1 MDTTNRSPALRS
13 HRINPVQS
21 HYPIFQLSVFP
32 YFRSLWPMKDSATS
46 VQQKAIRINLDSPI
60 YGTFAEIG
68 AGQEVARWFFQ
79 VGGASGTV
87 AKTMSAYDMA
97 VSDAIYGSGD
107 RYVSRQRLRAML
119 DHEFNLLL
127 ERLDMTQGDKRTF
140 FVFADTVATHSFTRK
155 EEGHGWMGIRFQ
167 TEPHSAPS
175 EILIHVR
182 LIEKENVR
190 QQESLGL
197 IGVNLIHAAF
207 YHRTDPAA
215 LIGSLLD
222 NLTWERV
229 EVDMIRCSGPAFAGV
244 DNRLLALLLVQ
255 QGLTEAAMFNAAGE
269 VVQWAEVLYKKP
281 VLVQRGSFH
290 PVTNATLDVLER
302 SHDKFAA
309 ELRGQNEEPVTLMEM
324 TLRHLTT
331 GDAIDHQDFLNRADM
346 LGALGKSVLISNFR
360 RFHRLANYLSRY
372 TSRPLGIALGAS
384 KLKELFDE
392 SFYNAEEG
400 GMLGGLGQLFKNQS
414 RVYVYPSLSFKT
426 GEIVTVEN
434 YPIAPAHRLLY
445 EYFRQSGSIQAL
457 QPSQPDLMNI
467 RSHDVLKMIQSRDAS
482 WEKFVPS
489 SLVHII
495 RERHL
500 FGCKQ

>member
-1 MDTTNRSPALRS
+1 
-13 HRINPVQS
+13 
-21 HYPIFQLSVFP
+21 
-32 YFRSLWPMKDSATS
+32 MKEPTTS
-46 VQQKAIRINLDSPI
+46 VQQKALRINLDNAK
-60 YGTFAEIG
+60 YGAFAEIG
-68 AGQEVARWFFQ
+68 AGQEVARWFFH

-87 AKTMSAYDMA
+87 AKTMSAYDME
-97 VSDAIYGSGD
+97 VSDAIYGTSD

-127 ERLDMTQGDKRTF
+127 ERLDATQGDKRTF
-140 FVFADTVATHSFTRK
+140 FAFADTVATHSFTRQ

-167 TEPHSAPS
+167 TQPHGAPS

-182 LIEKENVR
+182 LIEKENVH
-190 QQESLGL
+190 QQETLGI

-207 YHRTDPAA
+207 YQHSEPGA
-215 LIGSLLD
+215 LISSLLD
-222 NLTWERV
+222 NLTWERI

-244 DNRLLALLLVQ
+244 DNRLLALQLVQ
-255 QGLTEAAMFNAAGE
+255 QGLTEAAMFTAAGE
-269 VVQWAEVLYKKP
+269 VVQWSEALYKKP

-290 PVTNATLDVLER
+290 PVTNTTLDVLER
-302 SHDKFAA
+302 AHALFSG
-309 ELRGQNEEPVTLMEM
+309 ELQASKEEPVTLMEM

-331 GDAIDHQDFLNRADM
+331 GDAIDHQDFLDRADT

-414 RVYVYPSLSFKT
+414 RVYVYPSVNFKT
-426 GEIVTVEN
+426 GELLTAEN

-445 EYFRQSGSIQAL
+445 EYFRQSGAIRPL
-457 QPSQPDLMNI
+457 EPTHPDLLRI
-467 RSHDVLKMIQSRDAS
+467 RSHDLLAMIQSGDAA
-482 WEKFVPS
+482 WEKQVPPP
-489 SLVHII
+489 LVKII
-495 RERHL
+495 REKKL
-500 FGCKQ
+500 FGCGR